1 MIRIPFGSVGLA
13 LAAALFAA
21 GCSESTGPDGAPTD
35 LTVRVYVDADGSGT
49 FNAGDTPVAGATVTA
64 TAEDGTG
71 ATATTDAQGA
81 ATLAGLEPGTY
92 ALALSGSTPAGA
104 VLTTASEPIFTATAQ
119 GGTAATE
126 FRFAYFPG
134 SVNGVLYRDENGN
147 NTFDAATD
155 LPAPGIPVQLF
166 AGTAATGTPVATTS
180 TSAAG
185 AFSFAGLRPGTYT
198 VRFLSPDGITVV
210 GGATQQVTVS
220 ANAPTSV
227 PVRFTGNLRI
237 PIAQARTR
245 PVNSA
250 VTVEGIVTAGRGQ
263 LGPRNFYLQDAT
275 GGMQVFLPS
284 ASTVAVAP
292 GDSVRVSGIIS
303 PFNGA
308 IQIAGTTVVVE
319 VLGTR
324 APLSPRSTS
333 GPEVMA
339 RTYEGQLVRVDSLT
353 VVSTAATGATS
364 ANVNVRTPQGND
376 FQIRLENTANVPLAT
391 FVVGNTYA
399 VTGVLDVFTNATTP
413 AIPQL
418 KPRSPSDVS
427 DNTPPTIAQVKSGA
441 QGSTVTVTGVVTTTL
456 GEFTA
461 STTTNT
467 GNVYVQDRSGGIQV
481 FGIPLADGLV
491 PGDSVQVTGTLGLF
505 SGEVQITT
513 PNLVVVKLGTG
524 TVPAPR
530 VITGAQLATRAFEG
544 ELVRVNDLTITFVGT
559 QSSATSSY
567 NVTATAPDG
576 TIFTVRVE
584 GRTNLERTSFT
595 VGSTYDIVGIGSGFT
610 ATGQPTVE
618 QLKPRGTADLIAS

>member
-13 LAAALFAA
+13 LAAVLFAA

-64 TAEDGTG
+64 TGEDGTG
-71 ATATTDAQGA
+71 ATGTTDAQGA

-92 ALALSGSTPAGA
+92 ALTLGGNTPAGA

-119 GGTAATE
+119 GGAATTE

-134 SVNGVLYRDENGN
+134 SVNGVLFRDENGN

-155 LPAPGIPVQLF
+155 LPAPGIPVSLY
-166 AGTAATGTPVATTS
+166 AGTAATGTPVATT
-180 TSAAG
+180 TTTAAG

-198 VRFLSPDGITVV
+198 VRFQAPDGITVV
-210 GGATQQVTVS
+210 GGTTQQVTVN
-220 ANAPTSV
+220 ANAPTTV

-245 PVNSA
+245 PANSA

-263 LGPRNFYLQDAT
+263 LGPRNFYVQDAT
-275 GGMQVFLPS
+275 GGMQVFL
-284 ASTVAVAP
+284 ASNSTAAVSP
-292 GDSVRVSGIIS
+292 GDSVRVSGGIS
-303 PFNGA
+303 FFSGA
-308 IQIAGTTVVVE
+308 VQIANNPVVE

-324 APLSPRSTS
+324 TPLAPRSTS
-333 GPEVMA
+333 GPEVAA

-353 VVSTAATGATS
+353 VISTATTGATS

-391 FVVGNTYA
+391 FVVGNTYT

-413 AIPQL
+413 VTPQL
-418 KPRSPSDVS
+418 KPRGTFDVS
-427 DNTPPTIAQVKSGA
+427 DNTPPTIAQVKGEP

-461 STTTNT
+461 SSTTNT

-481 FGIPLADGLV
+481 FGIPLSEGLV
-491 PGDSVQVTGTLGLF
+491 PGDSVRVTGTLGQF

-524 TVPAPR
+524 TVPTPR

-544 ELVRVNDLTITFVGT
+544 ELVRVNDLTITSVGN

-567 NVTATAPDG
+567 NVTAVAPDG
-576 TIFTVRVE
+576 TTFTVRVE
-584 GRTNLERTSFT
+584 GRTNLERASFT
-595 VGSTYDIVGIGSGFT
+595 VGGTYDIVGIASGFT